1 MNALLAT
8 LPVLA
13 TLGLLAAKV
22 RALYAALAALGT
34 AAVLTATTFRTPL
47 ADLGEAQLHML
58 PTLVE
63 LAAIL
68 FGGILLSELMSR
80 TGAQAR
86 LGARLSGACSS
97 HSRAVMLIVFGVTPF
112 AESLTGFGIGVV
124 VAIPLLRQLGLAP
137 AKAAVVGLLGLV
149 TVPWGSLA
157 PGSLV
162 SAELGQVDFQ
172 ELGVVSALLSAPV
185 FLICGAAAL
194 AVAHGPRRALGAAGE
209 LLLATGTLWFTVWAV
224 NTYIGVPLAGVL
236 GGLATIAVLLLV
248 SRLQEQG
255 REQAE
260 PVGRALAPYAFLVL
274 GLLAG
279 RAALS
284 AAGIEE
290 GWWTVLAG
298 PAGWLLLTAALT
310 PRLLGADGTEGAA
323 LPTAVTTATARWW
336 QVTLT
341 TALFLILGTLL
352 TVTGMSRE
360 IAEACAALGPA
371 YLLLAPWIGAVG
383 GFLAGSNTGANA
395 MFAASQSGAAH
406 ALGYPALQ
414 LVGVQNVSAAL
425 ASGGS
430 VARVLLAAELAT
442 NSPGPQATSPAPE
455 QQPSPTGGGQGGT
468 ATATDTAVRTEAP
481 ATAVRT
487 EAPAT
492 AVRTEESA
500 PAPVN
505 TGHVLRT
512 VLATHTVAF
521 LVLGVIALLWR

>member
-137 AKAAVVGLLGLV
+137 ARAAVVGLLGLV

-209 LLLATGTLWFTVWAV
+209 LLLATGTLWLTVWAV

-255 REQAE
+255 SKEAE

-310 PRLLGADGTEGAA
+310 PRLLAADGPV
-323 LPTAVTTATARWW
+323 LPTAARTATTRWW

-371 YLLLAPWIGAVG
+371 YLLLAPWIGAIG

-455 QQPSPTGGGQGGT
+455 QQPSPTGSTGPTGQGGT
-468 ATATDTAVRTEAP
+468 

-492 AVRTEESA
+492 AVRTEVT
-500 PAPVN
+500 APVN

>member
-1 MNALLAT
+1 MNAALAT
-8 LPVLA
+8 LPILV

-34 AAVLTATTFRTPL
+34 AAALTAAVFHTPL
-47 ADLGEAQLHML
+47 TELADAQLRML

-63 LAAIL
+63 LAGIL

-86 LGARLSGACSS
+86 LGDRLGGASGPQ
-97 HSRAVMLIVFGVTPF
+97 SRAVLLVVFGVTPF

-124 VAIPLLRQLGLAP
+124 VAIPLLRRLGLAP

-162 SAELGQVDFQ
+162 SAELGGVDFQ

-194 AVAHGPRRALGAAGE
+194 AVAFGVRRAVAATGE
-209 LLLATGTLWFTVWAV
+209 LLLATGTLWLTVWAV
-224 NTYIGVPLAGVL
+224 NTFIGVPLAGVL

-248 SRLQEQG
+248 SHLQSRTHTAVE
-255 REQAE
+255 RPEA
-260 PVGRALAPYAFLVL
+260 VGRALAPYAFLVL
-274 GLLAG
+274 GLLVG
-279 RAALS
+279 RGALR

-290 GWWTVLAG
+290 GWWTVVAG
-298 PAGWLLLTAALT
+298 PAGWLLLTTALT
-310 PRLLGADGTEGAA
+310 PRLLGTAGDVLPEAA
-323 LPTAVTTATARWW
+323 RSATSRWW

-341 TALFLILGTLL
+341 TAIFLILGALL

-360 IAEACAALGPA
+360 MAEACAALGPA
-371 YLLLAPWIGAVG
+371 YLMLAPWIGAAG

-395 MFAASQSGAAH
+395 MFAASQSAAAQ

-414 LVGVQNVSAAL
+414 LVGIQNVSAAL
-425 ASGGS
+425 ASAGS
-430 VARVLLAAELAT
+430 VARVVLAAELAT
-442 NSPGPQATSPAPE
+442 NTPGPDASSDQAKKPSVRPAPHA
-455 QQPSPTGGGQGGT
+455 GT
-468 ATATDTAVRTEAP
+468 TTAVREATETTSSP
-481 ATAVRT
+481 TAVET
-487 EAPAT
+487 T
-492 AVRTEESA
+492 
-500 PAPVN
+500 PVD
-505 TGHVLRT
+505 TGQVLRT
-512 VLATHTVAF
+512 VLAAHAAVF
-521 LVLGVIALLWR
+521 LVLGVIALLWQ

>member
-34 AAVLTATTFRTPL
+34 AAVLTATVFRTPL

-86 LGARLSGACSS
+86 LGDRLDGACRSR
-97 HSRAVMLIVFGVTPF
+97 SRALLLIVFGVTPF

-137 AKAAVVGLLGLV
+137 ARAAVVGLLGLV

-162 SAELGQVDFQ
+162 SAELGRVDFQ

-194 AVAHGPRRALGAAGE
+194 AVAHGPRRALAAGGE
-209 LLLATGTLWFTVWAV
+209 LLLATGTLWLTVWAV
-224 NTYIGVPLAGVL
+224 NSYIGVPLAGVL

-248 SRLQEQG
+248 SRLQERG
-255 REQAE
+255 RARTAGRAE

-279 RAALS
+279 RVLLS
-284 AAGIEE
+284 AAGVEE
-290 GWWTVLAG
+290 GWWTVIAG

-310 PRLLGADGTEGAA
+310 PRLLGAEGDVLPDAA
-323 LPTAVTTATARWW
+323 RTATGRWW

-341 TALFLILGTLL
+341 TALFLVLGTLL

-371 YLLLAPWIGAVG
+371 YLMLAPWIGAVG

-395 MFAASQSGAAH
+395 MFAASQSATAH

-414 LVGVQNVSAAL
+414 LVGIQNVSAAL

-442 NSPGPQATSPAPE
+442 NSPGPRGSSPA
-455 QQPSPTGGGQGGT
+455 QGAG
-468 ATATDTAVRTEAP
+468 TDTATEPDAAGDAHTP
-481 ATAVRT
+481 GASRPGGA
-487 EAPAT
+487 AT
-492 AVRTEESA
+492 AVRTEE
-500 PAPVN
+500 PARVD
-505 TGHVLRT
+505 TGRVLRT